1 MFRMLFCNRGII
13 FFLSLVILAG
23 CATPR
28 RTGIGPLVPVEKK
41 KATITTDDSPRYL
54 RYIVQRGDSLWKISQ
69 MAYND
74 SGKWKKIFEANRDKI
89 KDVKSLKPGEIII
102 IPIE

>member
-1 MFRMLFCNRGII
+1 MISFNKAIA
-13 FFLSLVILAG
+13 FFLVLLILSG
-23 CATPR
+23 CATVR
-28 RTGIGPLVPVEKK
+28 RTSQGTVPPAPVREKK
-41 KATITTDDSPRYL
+41 KPVVTDDSPRYL
-54 RYIVQRGDSLWKISQ
+54 RYIVQRGDTLWEISQ

-74 SGKWKKIFEANRDKI
+74 SGKWKRILEANRDKI

>member
-1 MFRMLFCNRGII
+1 MLSCNRGII
-13 FFLSLVILAG
+13 FFLSLVVLAG
-23 CATPR
+23 CATPY
-28 RTGIGPLVPVEKK
+28 RTGIGPPLPPVEREKPK
-41 KATITTDDSPRYL
+41 PTVTDDSPRYL

-74 SGKWKKIFEANRDKI
+74 SGKWKRIFEANRDKI
-89 KDVKSLKPGEIII
+89 KDVKTLKPGEIII